1 MVPWQRGVFLEH
13 SKKWGMYVRGER
25 DVREG
30 GEREER
36 DARAEWESKQ
46 EGAITNSSSFSLLL
60 FFSFF
65 FFILAIQFQWALSI
79 STKPPHTAHNGQPQ

>member
-36 DARAEWESKQ
+36 GRREGGEGCESGVGV
-46 EGAITNSSSFSLLL
+46 ETGR
-60 FFSFF
+60 
-65 FFILAIQFQWALSI
+65 
-79 STKPPHTAHNGQPQ
+79 GYY